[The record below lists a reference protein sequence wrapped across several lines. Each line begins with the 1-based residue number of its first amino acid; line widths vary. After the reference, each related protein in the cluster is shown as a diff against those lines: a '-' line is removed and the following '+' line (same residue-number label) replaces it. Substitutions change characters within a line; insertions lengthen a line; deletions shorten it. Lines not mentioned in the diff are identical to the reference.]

1 MGNGPVADER
11 VLHDVLNATA
21 ALWRERHL
29 ACGRSDRRWAFRA
42 ALVTSAIE
50 RQRGLPQSPGQ
61 VFSPLLAVEE
71 QGDGLV
77 DAPLAGV
84 GAFRGIDVVDMV
96 PLHAVGELSE
106 ECSGALIGG

>member
-1 MGNGPVADER
+1 MGNGPVAVER
-11 VLHDVLNATA
+11 ALHDVLNATA

-29 ACGRSDRRWAFRA
+29 ACSRSDRHWAFRA

-50 RQRGLPQSPGQ
+50 TSARPTQSARL

-77 DAPLAGV
+77 DAPLSRV
-84 GAFRGIDVVDMV
+84 GALGGIDVVDVV
-96 PLHAVGELSE
+96 PLHAV
-106 ECSGALIGG
+106 